1 MDVPSGQFGIPA
13 QAPVNRT
20 SGSQVRLLVQTHV
33 FFENL
38 APSTLGKPPFQYAED
53 SPMRAFQRPIYIAA
67 TVLKQTLWAFGLAAC
82 LAVPALAHVHP
93 QQQTPAAGATLASPP
108 AVSITFD
115 GTLEP
120 AFSTLTVTDSSG
132 KAVQTGKA
140 HVDDARP
147 KVLSVPLPALAPGR
161 YTVHWSAV
169 APDGHRTHG
178 DYTFSVK

>member
-1 MDVPSGQFGIPA
+1 M
-13 QAPVNRT
+13 RT
-20 SGSQVRLLVQTHV
+20 
-33 FFENL
+33 FE
-38 APSTLGKPPFQYAED
+38 
-53 SPMRAFQRPIYIAA
+53 RPHNPAA
-67 TVLKQTLWAFGLAAC
+67 TVLKQTLFAFGLVAC
-82 LAVPALAHVHP
+82 LASPALAHVQP
-93 QQQTPAAGATLASPP
+93 KQQTPAAGATVAPPP

-115 GTLEP
+115 GKLEP
-120 AFSTLTVTDSSG
+120 AFSTLTLTDSNG

-140 HVDDARP
+140 HVDDAQP